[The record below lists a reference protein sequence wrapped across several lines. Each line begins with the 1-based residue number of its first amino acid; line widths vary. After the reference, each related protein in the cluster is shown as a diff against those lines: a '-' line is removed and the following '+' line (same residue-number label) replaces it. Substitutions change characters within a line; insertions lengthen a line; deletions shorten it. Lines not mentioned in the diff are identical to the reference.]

1 MTTRKTLLSLSI
13 ALALAAPAAFA
24 QQESTEDAADGEAT
38 ELEAIVVTGTRVAG
52 RTATET
58 AVPVDIIA
66 GEALTRGGS
75 NEINQALSV
84 ALPSYTFPRPGLADG
99 TDTIRPAT
107 LRGLAPDQTLVLV
120 NSKRRHAAALV
131 NVNGTVGR
139 GSAAVDLNTI
149 PGAAVQGIEVLRD
162 GASAQY
168 GSDAIAGVINVLL
181 RRDSE
186 GGGATA
192 SYGQRDTSFS
202 FPTTPPPTGA
212 TWSAPADIEREATDG
227 ETWTVGGW
235 KGLALGADGHLTLSL
250 EYKDQKRTERDGY
263 DFRQQYPL
271 VNGQFDPREATIDRF
286 NAWYGEPEI
295 EQLTLFGNAGYNL
308 DSGARLYG
316 WAGYQA
322 RDARSAG
329 FFRRALDDRNIISIY
344 PDGFLPIIAPEVDD
358 FSAAGGIEWAWG
370 DWAMD
375 SSLVYGR
382 NKMQFTIEN
391 TLNASIGP
399 TSATE
404 FDAGGFT
411 YDQLVF
417 NFSGVRS
424 FDIGGLA
431 SPLNLAT
438 GIEARREGYE
448 IFAGEPDSY
457 RFGGRNL
464 PNGTPAAPGAQV
476 FPGFRPA
483 NEVDESRNA
492 VGVYLDLEA
501 NITDQFLASAAVRF
515 EDYSD
520 FGSNTSGKIA
530 GRYDLIEGFALRGS
544 AQTGF
549 RAPSPQQQ
557 YFTATSTNFI
567 NGVPFDITT
576 FPPGDPVAAALGATP
591 LEAEESENYSLG
603 AVLDVGPVSITVD
616 AYRIEIDNRI
626 VLSENL
632 TAANVRAF
640 LTAQGFTGI
649 GGGRFFINGVDTITR
664 GVDVV
669 VTMPWATDFG
679 DFDFTLSSNRN
690 RTAVTRVPQTRQLA
704 ALNPAPVLF
713 GRVNVL
719 TFEKGTP
726 ESKYGFATDWS
737 YGDFG
742 VTLRATRYG
751 EVLTP
756 GTTPAFD
763 FVLSPKT
770 LVDLEGRWQFSD
782 NLGFAIGAEN
792 LTDQYPD
799 AFPVAPNNLNTT
811 GNTPYSNYSPF
822 GRSGR
827 FVYARVSYEF

>member
-38 ELEAIVVTGTRVAG
+38 ELEAVVVTGTRVAG

-58 AVPVDIIA
+58 AVPVDIVA

-84 ALPSYTFPRPGLADG
+84 ALPSYPFPRPGLADG
-99 TDTIRPAT
+99 TDTVRPAS

-181 RRDSE
+181 RRDNE

-192 SYGQRDTSFS
+192 SYGVRDTEFS
-202 FPTTPPPTGA
+202 FPTTPAPTGA
-212 TWSAPADIEREATDG
+212 TWGAPALVSRERSDG
-227 ETWTVGGW
+227 DTWTVGGW
-235 KGLALGADGHLTLSL
+235 KGLTLGDSGYLVLSM
-250 EYKDQKRTERDGY
+250 EYKDQQRTERGGY

-271 VNGQFDPREATIDRF
+271 VGGQFDPREATIDRF
-286 NAWYGEPEI
+286 NAWYGEPEV
-295 EQLTLFGNAGYNL
+295 EQLTFFANAGIDL
-308 DSGARLYG
+308 RDDVRAYG
-316 WAGYQA
+316 WASYQDRQA
-322 RDARSAG
+322 VSAG
-329 FFRRALDDRNIISIY
+329 FWRRPLQEAQIVLSIY
-344 PDGFLPIIAPEVDD
+344 PDGFLPQIAPDVTDLS
-358 FSAAGGIEWAWG
+358 FAGGMEWSWG

-375 SSLVYGR
+375 TSLVYGR
-382 NKMQFTIEN
+382 NKMQFTIQN
-391 TLNASIGP
+391 TLNASIGASSP
-399 TSATE
+399 TV
-404 FDAGGFT
+404 FDAGGFQ

-417 NFSGVRS
+417 NFSGTRG
-424 FDIGGLA
+424 FDVGNLA
-431 SPLNLAT
+431 SPLNVST

-448 IFAGEPDSY
+448 VFAGEPDSY
-457 RFGGRNL
+457 RFGGRTIT
-464 PNGTPAAPGAQV
+464 GGAPAVPGAQV
-476 FPGFRPA
+476 FPGFRPE
-483 NEVDESRNA
+483 NEIDRSRNA
-492 VGVYLDLEA
+492 VAAYLDFEA
-501 NITDQFLASAAVRF
+501 NVTEQFLASAAVRF

-520 FGSNTSGKIA
+520 FGSNASGKVA
-530 GRYDLIEGFALRGS
+530 GRYDLTEGFALRGS

-557 YFTATSTNFI
+557 FFTATSTNFI
-567 NGVPFDITT
+567 NGVPFEIST
-576 FPPGDPVAAALGATP
+576 FRPESAVAAALGAKP
-591 LEAEESENYSLG
+591 LEAEESKNFSLG
-603 AVLDVGPVSITVD
+603 AVVNVGALSLTVD
-616 AYRIEIDNRI
+616 AYRIEVDDRI

-632 TAANVRAF
+632 TQPNVRAF
-640 LTAQGFTGI
+640 LQSLGFIGI

-669 VTMPWATDFG
+669 LSWPWSTDVG
-679 DFDFTLSSNRN
+679 DFDFSISSNRN
-690 RTAVTRVPQTRQLA
+690 RTAVTRVPVTQELA

-713 GRVNVL
+713 SRVNIL

-726 ESKYGFATDWS
+726 KDKYAISTDWS

-742 VTLRATRYG
+742 ATLRATRYG
-751 EVLTP
+751 EVLAP
-756 GTTPAFD
+756 GTTAAFD

-770 LVDLEGRWQFSD
+770 LVDLEGRWNFTDQFG
-782 NLGFAIGAEN
+782 LAIGAEN
-792 LTDQYPD
+792 LFDQYPD
-799 AFPVAPNNLNTT
+799 ALPIALNTT
-811 GNTPYSNYSPF
+811 GNTPYSNFSPF
-822 GRSGR
+822 GRAGR